1 MVNSMRK
8 SKKIILWGI
17 LLLTLV
23 GLVAYGVIRY
33 FNDPS
38 RLTPIENEWINNNLN
53 KVQNVSVVND
63 TNVFGTNGIGVFYDF
78 VDDFSSRYGLK
89 VNAITYNTNETASG
103 IIFGISN
110 QVSDSVVNFYKD
122 HYVLVAKGNDLIRE
136 EKDIVNRKIGI
147 LSENLKY
154 VQEKLEVLPSFAV
167 YNSREEMMQ
176 ALEQGSDI
184 NCIIVPRMEYMNTIL
199 SKNYFIIYHF
209 TNIYRYYNLTTD
221 MSGEPIF
228 SSVLQKYFKKWEKEE
243 LSKSLYHQ
251 EFQMFIQNLGITQ
264 ADVDRLQS
272 VVYNYG
278 FINNHPYEV
287 LSGGNYG
294 GIIATYLSHFANFSN
309 VEFNF
314 KRFKNY
320 KKLAS
325 ELNDNKIDLYFGYYN
340 FTSGGQEVL
349 SNLLLQYDVLVP
361 NKDALVIS
369 SLKSLQDKKIYV
381 EENSL
386 LYHRLNALGILK
398 LQTYENEKGLKDI
411 VDQQSI
417 VLLDHNVSEYYQKN
431 VLKDYS
437 VRFSDKLET
446 SYSFKVQSNDTFVK
460 LFTKYVDYLDENK
473 MLPMGIYNH
482 NITLKNGTIL
492 GTIAKY
498 IIYIM
503 AIVFVTL
510 YLIYRSSKRVRLAN
524 KIRRED
530 KMKFID
536 QLTSL
541 KNRNY
546 LNENIEKWNKNT
558 IYPQA
563 MIVIDLNRVQDINDT
578 VSYEQ
583 GDAQIKSAANVL
595 IKTQLDNSDIMRTD
609 GNEFMIYLVG
619 YQAKQITSFI
629 HKLNKEFKNLPYQ
642 YGAAIGYSMIVDDIK
657 SIEDAI
663 NEAIEEVRK
672 QKDAK
677 KEEQNS

>member
-1 MVNSMRK
+1 M
-8 SKKIILWGI
+8 
-17 LLLTLV
+17 
-23 GLVAYGVIRY
+23 
-33 FNDPS
+33 
-38 RLTPIENEWINNNLN
+38 
-53 KVQNVSVVND
+53 
-63 TNVFGTNGIGVFYDF
+63 
-78 VDDFSSRYGLK
+78 
-89 VNAITYNTNETASG
+89 
-103 IIFGISN
+103 
-110 QVSDSVVNFYKD
+110 
-122 HYVLVAKGNDLIRE
+122 
-136 EKDIVNRKIGI
+136 
-147 LSENLKY
+147 
-154 VQEKLEVLPSFAV
+154 
-167 YNSREEMMQ
+167 
-176 ALEQGSDI
+176 
-184 NCIIVPRMEYMNTIL
+184 
-199 SKNYFIIYHF
+199 
-209 TNIYRYYNLTTD
+209 
-221 MSGEPIF
+221 
-228 SSVLQKYFKKWEKEE
+228 
-243 LSKSLYHQ
+243 
-251 EFQMFIQNLGITQ
+251 
-264 ADVDRLQS
+264 
-272 VVYNYG
+272 
-278 FINNHPYEV
+278 
-287 LSGGNYG
+287 
-294 GIIATYLSHFANFSN
+294 
-309 VEFNF
+309 
-314 KRFKNY
+314 
-320 KKLAS
+320 
-325 ELNDNKIDLYFGYYN
+325 
-340 FTSGGQEVL
+340 
-349 SNLLLQYDVLVP
+349 
-361 NKDALVIS
+361 
-369 SLKSLQDKKIYV
+369 
-381 EENSL
+381 
-386 LYHRLNALGILK
+386 
-398 LQTYENEKGLKDI
+398 
-411 VDQQSI
+411 
-417 VLLDHNVSEYYQKN
+417 LLDHNVSEYYQKN

-663 NEAIEEVRK
+663 NEAIEDVRK

-677 KEEQNS
+677 KEEQSS